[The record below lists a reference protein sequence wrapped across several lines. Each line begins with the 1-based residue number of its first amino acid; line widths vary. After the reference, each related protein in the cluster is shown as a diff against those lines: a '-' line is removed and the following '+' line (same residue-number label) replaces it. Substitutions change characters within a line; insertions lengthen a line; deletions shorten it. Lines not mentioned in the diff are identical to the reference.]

1 MNFKGGNAM
10 NMFERFR
17 TDFEGKTV
25 LVTGGAGFIG
35 SNLSRRLVELGA
47 KVRVID
53 NLITGHRE
61 NIEDLIGKGV
71 EFIEGD
77 IRDIETCRNGM
88 NGVDYIS
95 HQAALGSVPRSIEQP
110 LLSHDHN
117 VNGTFNIICS
127 AIEASVPRVVM
138 ASSSSVYGTEET
150 LPKVEN
156 RTGDL
161 LSPYAATKS
170 IAEVYGQTMSE
181 VYGIDTIA
189 MRYFNIF
196 GPRQDPNGP
205 YAAVIPKFIEILKDG
220 KAPLI
225 FGNGFQSRD
234 FTYVDNA
241 VFANMAAMAKKE
253 STGFTCVNIACGE
266 RLTVIN
272 LVDHLKTALARHD
285 ASIAEIQPEFT
296 ETRPG
301 DILHSHAEI
310 SKAKDLLDYKVL
322 VDVGEGIEKTVDWF
336 LNL

>member
-1 MNFKGGNAM
+1 MDIFA
-10 NMFERFR
+10 RFR
-17 TDFEGKTV
+17 PDFEGKTV

-35 SNLSRRLVELGA
+35 SNLARRLVELGA
-47 KVRVID
+47 KVRVVD

-71 EFIEGD
+71 EFINGD
-77 IRDIETCRNGM
+77 IREIETCKNAM
-88 NGVDYIS
+88 IGVDYIS

-117 VNGTFNIICS
+117 VNGTINIIYS

-138 ASSSSVYGTEET
+138 ASSSSVYGLEES
-150 LPKVEN
+150 LPKIEH
-156 RTGDL
+156 RTGNL

-181 VYGIDTIA
+181 VYGIDIVA

-205 YAAVIPKFIEILKDG
+205 YAAVIPKFIEILKQG

-225 FGNGFQSRD
+225 FGDGFQSRD

-241 VFANMAAMAKKE
+241 VFANLAAMTKKE
-253 STGFTCVNIACGE
+253 SIGFTAVNIACGD
-266 RLTVIN
+266 RLTVID
-272 LVDHLKTALARHD
+272 LVEHLKMALAKYD
-285 ASIAEIQPEFT
+285 SSIANIQPEFT

-310 SKAKDLLDYKVL
+310 TKAKEIFGYQVL
-322 VDVGEGIEKTVDWF
+322 VDVPEGIEKTVDWF